1 MELISREEALKLV
14 RKTSK
19 YSHALVVSFIM
30 GGVAERLGEDRGKW
44 EVVGLLHDIDYDI
57 VSGDM
62 TKHGVAATEILKGR
76 LPEDCLYA
84 IKSHDHRT
92 GFKPES
98 RLAKSL
104 VIADSLAVVIEK
116 TGSDR
121 TLSVEELEAGVE
133 RVSVEGPLLKMNL
146 LRCREIGLSLSELLK
161 LTVDSLKKDRV

>member
-1 MELISREEALKLV
+1 LISREEALKLI

-19 YSHALVVSFIM
+19 YFHALVVSFIM
-30 GGVAERLGEDRGKW
+30 GGVAGRLGEDRGKW

-62 TKHGVAATEILKGR
+62 TKHGIVATEILKGR
-76 LPEDCLYA
+76 LQEDCLYA

-92 GFKPES
+92 GFKPE
-98 RLAKSL
+98 RWLDKSL

-133 RVSVEGPLLKMNL
+133 RVSVERPWLKMNL
-146 LRCREIGLSLSELLK
+146 LRCQEIGLGLPEILDLA
-161 LTVDSLKKDRV
+161 VDSLKKANV